1 MERRVII
8 WVLLLLALVSF
19 VIAVLDPGLLD
30 IKWEPTGL
38 GFWVAS
44 QLVAATV

>member
-1 MERRVII
+1 MTKHFVI
-8 WVLLLLALVSF
+8 WVLLLIALISF
-19 VIAVLDPGLLD
+19 IIAVIDPGLLD

-44 QLVAATV
+44 QLVAATE